1 MMHAMLTM
9 SFVIPA
15 SVIATEFSRARSGGA
30 VGLGLSEMSII
41 NIGYTC
47 NCKQTCYIQ
56 CILGYPNPFGLEVVP
71 KCSDK

>member
-1 MMHAMLTM
+1 MVQAMLTM

-41 NIGYTC
+41 NRLYMQLQADVLYTVHPQLSEPLWSGGC
-47 NCKQTCYIQ
+47 AKV
-56 CILGYPNPFGLEVVP
+56 F
-71 KCSDK
+71 